1 MNNNIKNDFEN
12 GFMPLDRA
20 IKFIDEFKNL
30 DLENI
35 EFDVLKQL
43 TIKYFPFIPMF
54 PITVPY
60 GSLLYRARAIP
71 YNQPTYDKLADFKP
85 PGKQYQKNEFGR
97 ANKPYQTLFYCSTEM
112 KVAAM
117 EVCQD
122 YKNIRNPQFE
132 VGWVVIGVWKVIDYC
147 GLLLSNLCFSD
158 DALSN
163 RKDVQSEL
171 LSYQNQMKQNSQK
184 HPLPE
189 NTIKVTELLL
199 KFFSEE
205 FSKNKINNHN
215 DYKLST
221 AYADRL
227 FSNKNVNIF
236 DGLRYPSV
244 PMKYLGDNIVL
255 SENSYKNKLELVN
268 TFFITC
274 GIDFPTDDHIV
285 TGILLEAEKID
296 GEKIV
301 WKKEWYKYNPNE
313 LLSLTK
319 EIYAKNINNSFNDIF
334 KMDDR
339 HSFRASVS
347 LIKDIL
353 EKMIISFL
361 VDHISN
367 ENPVLF
373 NEIKPNKNFSFSVR
387 LAYHLGLLSE
397 LEFNDL
403 QIVNSIDELYEINSF
418 EFSYEIEAIKEKCLN
433 LQFLKSKNPPDDM
446 LANRSARDFFKINI
460 TFLAALL
467 NTKIEKIEHL
477 SYYDFE
483 NKKST

>member
-1 MNNNIKNDFEN
+1 MSIQSDFDN
-12 GFMPLDRA
+12 GFMPLERA

-30 DLENI
+30 DLERINF
-35 EFDVLKQL
+35 ETLKEL

-60 GSLLYRARAIP
+60 GTLLYRARPILKDETL
-71 YNQPTYDKLADFKP
+71 YSKISDFTP
-85 PGKQYQKNEFGR
+85 PSKKYRKNIFGR
-97 ANKPYQTLFYCSTEM
+97 ANKPFQTVFYCSTEM
-112 KVAAM
+112 KVAAL
-117 EVCQD
+117 EVCKD
-122 YKNIRNPQFE
+122 YKNVKNPQFE
-132 VGWVVIGVWKVIDYC
+132 VSWVVIGVWRVIDYC
-147 GLLLSNLCFSD
+147 GLLLSNLSFSD
-158 DALSN
+158 EVLSN
-163 RKDVQSEL
+163 RKDIQTEL
-171 LSYQNQMKQNSQK
+171 LSYQNQMKQNSKK

-205 FSKNKINNHN
+205 FSKNDIKSHT

-221 AYADRL
+221 VYADRM
-227 FSNKNVNIF
+227 FSNKNINIF

-244 PMKYLGDNIVL
+244 PMKYKGDNIVL

-268 TFFITC
+268 TLFLTC
-274 GIDFPTDDHIV
+274 GIDFKTDDHIV
-285 TGILLEAEKID
+285 TGILLGSEKID

-301 WKKEWYKYNPNE
+301 WQKERYKHNPDD

-319 EIYAKNINNSFNDIF
+319 EIDGKTINSAFNDIF

-339 HSFRASVS
+339 HSFKGSVS
-347 LIKDIL
+347 LIKNIL

-373 NEIKPNKNFSFSVR
+373 NEIKPNKSYSFFVK

-397 LEFNDL
+397 LEYSDL
-403 QIVNSIDELYEINSF
+403 QIVNSIDELYEIISF
-418 EFSYEIEAIKEKCLN
+418 EFSYEIEAIQEKCLQ
-433 LQFLKSKNPPDDM
+433 LQFLKSKNPPDEM
-446 LANRSARDFFKINI
+446 LENKSARDFFKINI
-460 TFLAALL
+460 TFITALL
-467 NTKIEKIEHL
+467 NTKIEKINHL
-477 SYYDFE
+477 GYYDFE
-483 NKKST
+483 NRKST

>member
-1 MNNNIKNDFEN
+1 LSLETDFEK
-12 GFMPLDRA
+12 GFMPEERA
-20 IKFIDEFKNL
+20 IKFINEFKNL
-30 DLENI
+30 DLEKI
-35 EFDVLKQL
+35 DFDTLKDL

-54 PITVPY
+54 PVTIPY
-60 GSLLYRARAIP
+60 GTLLYRARTIP
-71 YNQPTYDKLADFKP
+71 YNQPPYDKLADFKP

-97 ANKPYQTLFYCSTEM
+97 ANKPFQTVFYCSTEM

-117 EVCQD
+117 EVCKD
-122 YKNIRNPQFE
+122 YKNVQNPQFE

-147 GLLLSNLCFSD
+147 GLFLSNLCFSD
-158 DALSN
+158 EVLLN
-163 RKDVQSEL
+163 RKDIQTEL
-171 LSYQNQMKQNSQK
+171 SHYQKQMKQNSK
-184 HPLPE
+184 KNPLPD
-189 NTIKVTELLL
+189 NTIKVTELLIN
-199 KFFSEE
+199 FFSEE
-205 FSKNKINNHN
+205 FSKNNIKNHN

-221 AYADRL
+221 VYADRM

-301 WKKEWYKYNPNE
+301 WEKEWYKHNPDE
-313 LLSLTK
+313 LLILTK
-319 EIYAKNINNSFNDIF
+319 EIDAKNINNSFNDIF

-347 LIKDIL
+347 LINDIL

-367 ENPVLF
+367 DNPVLF
-373 NEIKPNKNFSFSVR
+373 EEIKPEKNFSFSVR

-403 QIVNSIDELYEINSF
+403 QIVNSIDELYDINSF
-418 EFSYEIEAIKEKCLN
+418 EFSYEIEAIKTKCFK
-433 LQFLKSKNPPDDM
+433 LQFLKSKKPPDDM

-477 SYYDFE
+477 DYYDFG